1 MTPPR
6 PILRIGWAVHR
17 ALFAATRGR
26 VGTTRP
32 GRWVGTLFLLSRGRK
47 TGTVRRNGL
56 FYVEDG
62 GAFVVVASN
71 AGETVDPSWWLNLQ
85 ANPDAEVEIGRRR
98 VAVRA
103 REASPDEAE
112 HLWPKLDAGY
122 REYAAYRRRSTRP
135 IPIVIL
141 EPAPGRSPA

>member
-62 GAFVVVASN
+62 DAFVVVASN